1 MKPLER
7 IPFLSNVLIV
17 ACARPNAEVG
27 KLVKAVLTYV
37 TEGTKP
43 TLEDIR
49 LEAYFD
55 LLVQDLDAQRA
66 AAEVKSKK
74 CSESAKSRIAKN
86 AGGSSNGANA
96 TKMASPA
103 TSARKANASNATA
116 TTKPANAA
124 IAGDSDNANA
134 SGSPMAGSNADE
146 QLTTGIL
153 GSGAANAIHA
163 SDVASDGRNGEVA
176 TANESNDFN
185 ATDDISSFEQI
196 KLTYGKIGDN
206 VSQAFGVWQKLT
218 ESERMTAFAHTQRM
232 QGDLTSRSYLYVY
245 LRDKEWTRAAMP
257 GNA

>member
-1 MKPLER
+1 M
-7 IPFLSNVLIV
+7 LIV

-27 KLVKAVLTYV
+27 KLVKAIVTYV

-43 TLEDIR
+43 TLDDIR

-55 LLVQDLDAQRA
+55 LLAQDLDTQRA
-66 AAEVKSKK
+66 AAEEKSKK

-96 TKMASPA
+96 TKVASPA

-134 SGSPMAGSNADE
+134 SGSPMAGSNADA
-146 QLTTGIL
+146 QFTTGTI
-153 GSGAANAIHA
+153 GNSVANAIHA
-163 SDVASDGRNGEVA
+163 SDVANDGINSEVA
-176 TANESNDFN
+176 AVNESNDFN
-185 ATDDISSFEQI
+185 ATDDISFFEQL

-206 VSQAFGVWQKLT
+206 ESQAFGVWQKLS
-218 ESERMTAFAHTQRM
+218 ESERMAAFAYAQRM
-232 QGDLTSRSYLYVY
+232 PGDLLLRPYLYVY
-245 LRDKEWTRAAMP
+245 LRDKEWTRTAMP
-257 GNA
+257 GNS

>member
-27 KLVKAVLTYV
+27 KLVKAVVTYV

-55 LLVQDLDAQRA
+55 LLAQDLDTQRA
-66 AAEVKSKK
+66 AAEEKSKK

-96 TKMASPA
+96 TKVASPA

-134 SGSPMAGSNADE
+134 SGSPMEGSNADA
-146 QLTTGIL
+146 QFTTGDFANATQ
-153 GSGAANAIHA
+153 GTDAAN
-163 SDVASDGRNGEVA
+163 DGINGEVT

-185 ATDDISSFEQI
+185 AVDVTSSFEQM
-196 KLTYGKIGDN
+196 KLTYGNIGDN
-206 VSQAFGVWQKLT
+206 ESQAFGVWQKLT
-218 ESERMTAFAHTQRM
+218 ESERMAAFAHAQRM
-232 QGDLTSRSYLYVY
+232 QGDPTSRSYLYVY